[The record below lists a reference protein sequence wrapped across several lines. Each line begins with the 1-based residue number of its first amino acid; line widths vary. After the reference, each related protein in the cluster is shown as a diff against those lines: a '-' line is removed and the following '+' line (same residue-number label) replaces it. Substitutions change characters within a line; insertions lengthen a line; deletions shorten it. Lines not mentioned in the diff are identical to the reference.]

1 MVIESKLLF
10 FLLEFIMCEHVPTQ
24 FLFFF
29 FCLIFQVDLR
39 IEVGITGIATR
50 GYKQNWV
57 KTYYIEYS
65 NDGSNWLPHIEPG
78 ESDKVCSN

>member
-1 MVIESKLLF
+1 M
-10 FLLEFIMCEHVPTQ
+10 
-24 FLFFF
+24 
-29 FCLIFQVDLR
+29 
-39 IEVGITGIATR
+39 GITGIATR